1 KAWTGEQ
8 APDAEIQRLSQLPD
22 ILARWR

>member
-1 KAWTGEQ
+1 WTGEQ